1 MHPTPR
7 TPETDAPAVLHGAR
21 LPRWLLPADWP
32 EHEGRAALAQI
43 VLAEGRIARVLPEPA
58 AEEPTQA
65 ANPGDWHLRGA
76 PVLPGLVE
84 AHAHL
89 DKAFIG
95 PRLGAVRPG
104 LLGAIEAVIADRER
118 WTREDL
124 RARMQRGLHWAWQAG
139 TTRLRTHID
148 WWDPQAT
155 PLAWEVAGE
164 LAQEWRDR
172 LAIERVALLKL
183 GPCEDRAV
191 AQTLA
196 RRIAG
201 DGPGALLGGFVH
213 SSQWNPGALR
223 ELLRAAQEQGLDLD
237 LHVDEELK
245 PEAEGLAWLAR
256 NLRAMRFEGRV
267 VCGHSCALA
276 AQPESRA
283 LATLDAVAR
292 APITLVS
299 LPITNLLLQDAA
311 SGRTPRQR
319 GLTLVKEARA
329 RGIPLLIGSDNVQDP
344 FCRVGSLDPLE
355 AMQAAVLAGQL
366 DEAFDRWS
374 DALCRADWLDHEPA
388 ASAPGLEG
396 RSADL
401 VVFQRAEATAWPSRA
416 ARRRVLRQGRA
427 IDTDIDEPSGAI
439 PR

>member
-1 MHPTPR
+1 MNPTPAA
-7 TPETDAPAVLHGAR
+7 PDTDAPAVLHGAR

-32 EHEGRAALAQI
+32 VHEGRPALARLD
-43 VLAEGRIARVLPEPA
+43 LAEGRIARVRPLPA
-58 AEEPTQA
+58 AEGPA
-65 ANPGDWHLRGA
+65 GDTRWDLRGA
-76 PVLPGLVE
+76 PVLPGFVE

-104 LLGAIEAVIADRER
+104 LLGAIEAVIADRAR

-124 RARMQRGLHWAWQAG
+124 RARMQRGLRWAWQAG

-148 WWDPQAT
+148 WPEPQAT
-155 PLAWEVAGE
+155 PLAWEVMGE
-164 LAQEWRDR
+164 LAQEWRER
-172 LAIERVALLKL
+172 LLIERVALLVRP

-191 AQTLA
+191 AQALA
-196 RRIAG
+196 QRIAG

-223 ELLRAAQEQGLDLD
+223 ELLRAAQDAGLDLD
-237 LHVDEELK
+237 LHVDEELN

-256 NLRAMRFEGRV
+256 NLRATRFEGRV
-267 VCGHSCALA
+267 VCGHACALA

-311 SGRTPRQR
+311 TGRTPRQR

-344 FCRVGSLDPLE
+344 FCRVGSLDPVE
-355 AMQAAVLAGQL
+355 ALQAAVLAGQL
-366 DEAFDRWS
+366 DQAFDTWS
-374 DALCRADWLDHEPA
+374 EALCRADWLGREATA
-388 ASAPGLEG
+388 AAPGLEG
-396 RSADL
+396 RPADL
-401 VVFQRAEATAWPSRA
+401 VVFERAEATAWPSRA
-416 ARRRVLRQGRA
+416 ARRRVLRAGRA
-427 IDTDIDEPSGAI
+427 IDTDSPDDATSAT
-439 PR
+439 R

>member
-7 TPETDAPAVLHGAR
+7 TPETDMPAVLHGAR
-21 LPRWLLPADWP
+21 LPRWLLPGDWP
-32 EHEGRAALAQI
+32 QAHGQPALARLE
-43 VLAEGRIARVLPEPA
+43 LAEGRIARVQPVPA
-58 AEEPTQA
+58 TDAPAQPADEA
-65 ANPGDWHLRGA
+65 AGTHWDLRGA

-104 LLGAIEAVIADRER
+104 LLGAIEAIISDRER

-124 RARMQRGLHWAWQAG
+124 HARMQRGLLWAWQAG

-155 PLAWEVAGE
+155 PLAWEVLGE
-164 LAQEWRDR
+164 LAQEWRGR
-172 LAIERVALLKL
+172 LDIERVALVKL

-191 AQTLA
+191 AQALA
-196 RRIAG
+196 QRIAG
-201 DGPGALLGGFVH
+201 HG
-213 SSQWNPGALR
+213 PGALR
-223 ELLRAAQEQGLDLD
+223 ELLRAAQEHGLDLD
-237 LHVDEELK
+237 LHVDEELN

-256 NLRAMRFEGRV
+256 NLRATRFEGRV
-267 VCGHSCALA
+267 VCGHTCALA

-283 LATLDAVAR
+283 LSTLDAVAR

-319 GLTLVKEARA
+319 GLTLVKEART

-344 FCRVGSLDPLE
+344 FCRVGSLDPVE

-366 DEAFDRWS
+366 DEAFDSWS
-374 DALCRADWLDHEPA
+374 EALCRADWLDRPA
-388 ASAPGLEG
+388 AARAPALEG
-396 RSADL
+396 RPADL
-401 VVFQRAEATAWPSRA
+401 VVFDRAEASAWPSRA
-416 ARRRVLRQGRA
+416 AQRRVLRQGRT
-427 IDTDIDEPSGAI
+427 IDTDGLQPA
-439 PR
+439 R

>member
-1 MHPTPR
+1 MTPQPPVPDTD
-7 TPETDAPAVLHGAR
+7 TPAALHGAR

-32 EHEGRAALAQI
+32 THEGRPALARLE
-43 VLAEGRIARVLPEPA
+43 LADGRIARVRPLPA
-58 AEEPTQA
+58 AEGPAGQA
-65 ANPGDWHLRGA
+65 RWDLHGA
-76 PVLPGLVE
+76 PVLPGFVE

-124 RARMQRGLHWAWQAG
+124 RSRMRRGLHWAWQAG

-155 PLAWEVAGE
+155 PLAWEVMGE
-164 LAQEWRDR
+164 LAHEWRDR
-172 LAIERVALLKL
+172 LAIERVALVKL

-191 AQTLA
+191 AQALA

-223 ELLRAAQEQGLDLD
+223 ELLRAAQDEGLDLD
-237 LHVDEELK
+237 LHVDEELN

-256 NLRAMRFEGRV
+256 NLRATRFDGRV
-267 VCGHSCALA
+267 VCGHTCALA

-311 SGRTPRQR
+311 TGRTPRQR

-344 FCRVGSLDPLE
+344 FCRVGSLDPVE

-366 DEAFDRWS
+366 DGAFDHWS
-374 DALCRADWLDHEPA
+374 MALCRADWLGREA
-388 ASAPGLEG
+388 AAAAPGLEG
-396 RSADL
+396 RPADL
-401 VVFQRAEATAWPSRA
+401 VVFDRAEATAWPSRA
-416 ARRRVLRQGRA
+416 ARRRVLRGGRA
-427 IDTDIDEPSGAI
+427 IDTDTSTVTDDSGA
-439 PR
+439 PAR

>member
-1 MHPTPR
+1 MTPTAPDTD
-7 TPETDAPAVLHGAR
+7 TPAALHGAR

-32 EHEGRAALAQI
+32 QHEGRPALARLDI
-43 VLAEGRIARVLPEPA
+43 ADGRIARVRPLPVAEGPA
-58 AEEPTQA
+58 SQA
-65 ANPGDWHLRGA
+65 RRDLRGA
-76 PVLPGLVE
+76 PVLPGFVE

-124 RARMQRGLHWAWQAG
+124 RERMQRGLRWAWQAG

-155 PLAWEVAGE
+155 PLAWDVLGE
-164 LAQEWRDR
+164 LAHEWRDR
-172 LAIERVALLKL
+172 VAIERVALVKL

-191 AQTLA
+191 AQALA
-196 RRIAG
+196 RRIAES
-201 DGPGALLGGFVH
+201 GPGALLGGFVH

-223 ELLRAAQEQGLDLD
+223 ELLRAAQDENLDLD
-237 LHVDEELK
+237 LHVDEELN

-256 NLRAMRFEGRV
+256 NLRATRFEGRV
-267 VCGHSCALA
+267 VCGHACALA

-299 LPITNLLLQDAA
+299 LPITNLLLQDAVK
-311 SGRTPRQR
+311 GRTPRQR

-329 RGIPLLIGSDNVQDP
+329 RRIPLLIGSDNVQDP
-344 FCRVGSLDPLE
+344 FCRVGSLDPVE
-355 AMQAAVLAGQL
+355 ALQAAVLAGQL
-366 DEAFDRWS
+366 DDPFDAWS
-374 DALCRADWLDHEPA
+374 QALCRADWLDRDAPA
-388 ASAPGLEG
+388 AFSLEG
-396 RSADL
+396 RPADL
-401 VVFQRAEATAWPSRA
+401 VIFDQAEAGSWPTRT
-416 ARRRVLRQGRA
+416 ARRRVLRHGRA
-427 IDTDIDEPSGAI
+427 IDTDTDTDTDARDDAPS
-439 PR
+439 R